1 METKYIIKN
10 SEGKIY
16 MKGQGFTNITF
27 SRNGKAF
34 GSIKMLKAV
43 LKGMIRHNTEYYNGV
58 YLKQMIKEMS
68 TWEIVAIE
76 IIETPM
82 TYELNNFMKDLKSC

>member
-10 SEGKIY
+10 QEGKIY
-16 MKGQGFTNITF
+16 MSGQMLSNIKF

-34 GSIKMLKAV
+34 GSIKMLKSV
-43 LKGMIRHNTEYYNGV
+43 LKGMIRHNTENYNGV
-58 YLKQMIKEMS
+58 YLKQMKELMN

-76 IIETPM
+76 ITEKPM
-82 TYELNNFMKDLKSC
+82 ANELTNFMKEI